1 MELMDS
7 LLLFFFNLSPQLQE
21 RVQRACFAICWVLL
35 TRCMH
40 DPLPPP

>member
-1 MELMDS
+1 
-7 LLLFFFNLSPQLQE
+7 
-21 RVQRACFAICWVLL
+21 VQRACFAICWVLL